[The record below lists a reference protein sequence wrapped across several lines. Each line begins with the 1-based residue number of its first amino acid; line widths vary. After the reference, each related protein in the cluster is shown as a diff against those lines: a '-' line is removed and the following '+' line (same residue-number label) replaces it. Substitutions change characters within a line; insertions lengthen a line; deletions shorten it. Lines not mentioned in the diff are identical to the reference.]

1 MPDLKIRFNYES
13 NWGYCWALDN
23 VRIAGTLSAAL
34 TWTPITDLYSDAA
47 ATIPY
52 VADSPASVVYSKP
65 NNTITYTATLTG
77 SNGCSRVVTNTLTV
91 NPPTFAGVLSS
102 DQSICTG
109 VPASNL
115 VLTGS
120 FGSIL
125 RWEYANDA
133 AFTSGVTSIPNTT
146 TILIPAQM
154 GVFTTI
160 RYFRAVIR
168 SSVCSQLFSNVVFVA
183 FNNTTWNGT
192 TWSNGPPN
200 ATTSAIFTGNY
211 TSTGDLFA
219 CSVIINSGVVTFNPN
234 HSLVVTNDVVVAAGS
249 LIFNNNASL
258 VQVNDAAINTG
269 NITYRRS
276 AMPMSQFDYTYW
288 SSPIANQVLSTFSPL
303 TPTDKFFVFEPTIA
317 NWSNVAAGS
326 SMVIGRGY
334 LVRAPLTYNLV
345 TTTVFDGSFVGV
357 PNNGIVTSPVLVS
370 ASDFNLIGNP
380 YPSAVNADL
389 FLSDPLNVGLVDAT
403 IYFWTH
409 NTPITAG
416 QYTSNDYAI
425 YNYLGGTGTS
435 SAPNTGVNSSV
446 PNGKIASGQGFFIK
460 ALSNGAAT
468 FSNAMRIVGNN
479 DQFFR
484 MQSPLNPLT
493 SETVVSEKHRVWLDV
508 VDQQGSYKQTLVG
521 YATNATMG
529 IDRGF
534 DGEYLNVGNSVAL
547 YSLANS
553 STALSIQGRSLP
565 FSDLDEVPLGFYA
578 ATTGNF
584 TINLYD
590 FDGLFLNQNI
600 YLKDKALDIIHDL
613 KQVSYVF
620 RSDAGTFNER
630 FVLVYRN
637 QPLNSNSFSFNANDV
652 IVYKP
657 NKDLHVD
664 AGKTVMK
671 SIKVFDIRGSLLLQ
685 KEAINANKT
694 SFNVGRT
701 NQVLLIE
708 ITSIE
713 GVKVTK
719 KYVN

>member
-1 MPDLKIRFNYES
+1 
-13 NWGYCWALDN
+13 
-23 VRIAGTLSAAL
+23 
-34 TWTPITDLYSDAA
+34 
-47 ATIPY
+47 
-52 VADSPASVVYSKP
+52 
-65 NNTITYTATLTG
+65 
-77 SNGCSRVVTNTLTV
+77 
-91 NPPTFAGVLSS
+91 
-102 DQSICTG
+102 
-109 VPASNL
+109 
-115 VLTGS
+115 
-120 FGSIL
+120 
-125 RWEYANDA
+125 
-133 AFTSGVTSIPNTT
+133 
-146 TILIPAQM
+146 
-154 GVFTTI
+154 
-160 RYFRAVIR
+160 
-168 SSVCSQLFSNVVFVA
+168 
-183 FNNTTWNGT
+183 
-192 TWSNGPPN
+192 
-200 ATTSAIFTGNY
+200 
-211 TSTGDLFA
+211 
-219 CSVIINSGVVTFNPN
+219 
-234 HSLVVTNDVVVAAGS
+234 
-249 LIFNNNASL
+249 
-258 VQVNDAAINTG
+258 
-269 NITYRRS
+269 
-276 AMPMSQFDYTYW
+276 
-288 SSPIANQVLSTFSPL
+288 
-303 TPTDKFFVFEPTIA
+303 
-317 NWSNVAAGS
+317 
-326 SMVIGRGY
+326 
-334 LVRAPLTYNLV
+334 
-345 TTTVFDGSFVGV
+345 
-357 PNNGIVTSPVLVS
+357 
-370 ASDFNLIGNP
+370 
-380 YPSAVNADL
+380 
-389 FLSDPLNVGLVDAT
+389 
-403 IYFWTH
+403 
-409 NTPITAG
+409 
-416 QYTSNDYAI
+416 
-425 YNYLGGTGTS
+425 LGGTGTS